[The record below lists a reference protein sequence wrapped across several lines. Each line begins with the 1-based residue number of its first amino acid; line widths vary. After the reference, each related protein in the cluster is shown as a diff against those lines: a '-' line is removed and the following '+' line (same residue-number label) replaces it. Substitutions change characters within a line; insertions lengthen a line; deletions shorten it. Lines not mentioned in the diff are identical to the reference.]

1 VVSNESHVMALLEEG
16 NPAPGLADDISTDV
30 DAATYLATLEQ
41 RISEMTKLETNE
53 SQQDTPRQWNRPWV
67 MAAAFVLVIGVGVVM
82 FNQMNP
88 APVAG
93 PPEIPLEGA
102 DDHPGAAEAFAA
114 VEAAYAMLNAG
125 DPAFAEIRV
134 EEVEIAGYQTYLA
147 SVEPRIDVSGCQA
160 RGSGE
165 WPGEWSGVSDLGPV
179 AGHFFICEGMETNVL
194 AAIAGLA
201 APSTLH
207 WVVDDGAVVAVSEV
221 GGGAFVGGDAF
232 NDAFED
238 WLATAHPEASG
249 LARLFGDGDLVD
261 EEAKADLLAYAEEF
275 VAQSDVYPLD
285 SPAS

>member
-1 VVSNESHVMALLEEG
+1 MALLAEG
-16 NPAPGLADDISTDV
+16 NPAPELADDISTDV

-41 RISEMTKLETNE
+41 RISDMTRLETNE
-53 SQQDTPRQWNRPWV
+53 SRQDSPQRSNKPWL
-67 MAAAFVLVIGVGVVM
+67 AAAVFVLVLGVGAIVFIQVR
-82 FNQMNP
+82 P
-88 APVAG
+88 SPVAG
-93 PPEIPLEGA
+93 PPGIPLEGA
-102 DDHPGAAEAFAA
+102 EEHPGAAEEFAA
-114 VEAAYAMLNAG
+114 VEAAYAMLNTG
-125 DPAFAEIRV
+125 DQAFAEIRV
-134 EEVEIAGYQTYLA
+134 EESEIAGYQTYLA

-165 WPGEWSGVSDLGPV
+165 WPGEWSGVSETGPV
-179 AGHFFICEGMETNVL
+179 AGHLFICAGMETNAL

-221 GGGAFVGGDAF
+221 GGGASVDGDAF

-249 LARLFGDGDLVD
+249 LAQLFNDGDLVD

-275 VAQSDVYPLD
+275 VAQSDVYPLEG
-285 SPAS
+285 SS

>member
-1 VVSNESHVMALLEEG
+1 VSNENHVMALLEEG
-16 NPAPGLADDISTDV
+16 NPAPELADDISTDV
-30 DAATYLATLEQ
+30 DAATYLAALEQ
-41 RISEMTKLETNE
+41 RSRTMTVSETKETRE
-53 SQQDTPRQWNRPWV
+53 QIPRRSNMPWLV
-67 MAAAFVLVIGVGVVM
+67 AAIVVLVLAVGVAVL
-82 FNQMNP
+82 NQTKTS
-88 APVAG
+88 PVAG
-93 PPEIPLEGA
+93 VPEIPLEGA
-102 DDHPGAAEAFAA
+102 DDHPGAAEAFTA
-114 VEAAYAMLNAG
+114 VEAAYAMLNTG

-147 SVEPRIDVSGCQA
+147 RVEPRIDVSGCQA

-165 WPGEWSGVSDLGPV
+165 WSGVSDIGPV

-207 WVVDDGAVVAVSEV
+207 WVVDDGAVVAVSDV

-238 WLATAHPEASG
+238 WLGTAHPEASG
-249 LARLFGDGDLVD
+249 LAQLFSDGDLVD

-275 VAQSDVYPLD
+275 VAQSDVYPLEG
-285 SPAS
+285 SS